1 MSWLETYV
9 ENWAT
14 FKILDVDTP
23 PQTVFDL
30 RFKAKPRAALSGLSK
45 MDFMIT
51 LFVSNPSSRNNFQ
64 LNMRLSSELA
74 GRRASFSNLILKG
87 FDGKPL

>member
-1 MSWLETYV
+1 MDLYSNINFRLRTEEPWQIVISLKSTKIMSWLETYV

-23 PQTVFDL
+23 PQTVFDV
-30 RFKAKPRAALSGLSK
+30 RFKAKPRAVLSGLSK

-51 LFVSNPSSRNNFQ
+51 LFVSNPSSRNNF
-64 LNMRLSSELA
+64 S
-74 GRRASFSNLILKG
+74 
-87 FDGKPL
+87 

>member
-23 PQTVFDL
+23 PQTVFDV
-30 RFKAKPRAALSGLSK
+30 RFKAKPRAVLSGLSK

-51 LFVSNPSSRNNFQ
+51 LFVSNPSSRNNF
-64 LNMRLSSELA
+64 LVKYAIVEWTCWPKSK
-74 GRRASFSNLILKG
+74 F
-87 FDGKPL
+87 F

>member
-1 MSWLETYV
+1 MAWLETYV

-23 PQTVFDL
+23 PQTVFDV
-30 RFKAKPRAALSGLSK
+30 RFKAEPRAALSGLSK

-64 LNMRLSSELA
+64 LNMRLPSELA

>member
-1 MSWLETYV
+1 MFWLETYV

-23 PQTVFDL
+23 PQTVFDT

-51 LFVSNPSSRNNFQ
+51 LFVSNPSSRNNF
-64 LNMRLSSELA
+64 
-74 GRRASFSNLILKG
+74 
-87 FDGKPL
+87 

>member
-1 MSWLETYV
+1 MDLYSNINFRLRTEEPSQIVISLCSTKIMFWLETYV

-14 FKILDVDTP
+14 LKILDIDTP
-23 PQTVFDL
+23 PQTVFDT

-51 LFVSNPSSRNNFQ
+51 LFVSNPSSRNNF
-64 LNMRLSSELA
+64 
-74 GRRASFSNLILKG
+74 
-87 FDGKPL
+87 